1 MLVKVNGDE
10 IKLPDGSTIEDA
22 INASN
27 APYIEGCVLGVVK
40 GKEEVERH
48 VNKYSFKTTRG
59 SIIIEL
65 LPDCS
70 PELLKTWKKHYKELE
85 NLRIRWTTSNEVA
98 LGPIETDLIP
108 TRDEH
113 DYLTWDV
120 ILSLSGF
127 TAEATHIIFSKDK
140 HKAVY
145 GAPAEN
151 KGIFARVVGG
161 KKTIMEITDDDIVKS
176 VKPVVERKSIIQSA
190 AITKLDTVIED
201 GNEIFTYVLVEPTKK
216 SPSSVEH
223 FFALSENGVI
233 HVDYESDSFVGFYG
247 LQGLEKE
254 PEYIDQRR
262 RGIVT
267 LRNKGTGVGRIYV
280 YREDRVSTPTHTI
293 IGQITKGIQLMDIAG
308 KGDKITVKTIP
319 ERIMTLSMTQKE
331 AGNVLKSRGIQQIRE
346 GSEDDDAVV
355 VTQEPQFT
363 MDIIDQKQ
371 VITHGVP
378 DDKIVYIE
386 LNEKAP
392 KSSWYFKKI
401 TGLLDSP
408 VGSLD
413 VMFAYPGMNVMMFK
427 GNPLESKNLIPEN
440 TPKGLVHAGE
450 IGITNISRRQIGVIG
465 VRFEKNDEFGPT
477 GEPFQG
483 TNIIGNIVM
492 GIENL
497 EKFKQGDKVYVAR
510 RKF

>member
-1 MLVKVNGDE
+1 
-10 IKLPDGSTIEDA
+10 
-22 INASN
+22 
-27 APYIEGCVLGVVK
+27 
-40 GKEEVERH
+40 
-48 VNKYSFKTTRG
+48 
-59 SIIIEL
+59 
-65 LPDCS
+65 
-70 PELLKTWKKHYKELE
+70 
-85 NLRIRWTTSNEVA
+85 
-98 LGPIETDLIP
+98 
-108 TRDEH
+108 
-113 DYLTWDV
+113 
-120 ILSLSGF
+120 
-127 TAEATHIIFSKDK
+127 
-140 HKAVY
+140 
-145 GAPAEN
+145 
-151 KGIFARVVGG
+151 
-161 KKTIMEITDDDIVKS
+161 
-176 VKPVVERKSIIQSA
+176 
-190 AITKLDTVIED
+190 
-201 GNEIFTYVLVEPTKK
+201 
-216 SPSSVEH
+216 
-223 FFALSENGVI
+223 
-233 HVDYESDSFVGFYG
+233 
-247 LQGLEKE
+247 
-254 PEYIDQRR
+254 
-262 RGIVT
+262 
-267 LRNKGTGVGRIYV
+267 
-280 YREDRVSTPTHTI
+280 
-293 IGQITKGIQLMDIAG
+293 
-308 KGDKITVKTIP
+308 
-319 ERIMTLSMTQKE
+319 
-331 AGNVLKSRGIQQIRE
+331 
-346 GSEDDDAVV
+346 
-355 VTQEPQFT
+355 

-440 TPKGLVHAGE
+440 TPKGLVNAGE